1 MKKTNN
7 KQAKKQKINIMEI
20 LNNPKT
26 LIIVLIII
34 LIGLFISIIK
44 VRTSYKFYSGQIS
57 YNDMAVAEIHYYT
70 EPTMTY
76 FFANNAVYAGED
88 KDIYGI
94 DVKYV
99 VYVNGEEK
107 IIDESKEE
115 FNGKQSLTS
124 SILLYSKFKTVDLK
138 NMTNNIFTKEV
149 KRNINTL
156 KLIIDAKTTKDGE
169 YDINLKYDVSLSK
182 LK

>member
-1 MKKTNN
+1 MKKTN
-7 KQAKKQKINIMEI
+7 KKQDKKNINLIEI
-20 LNNPKT
+20 LNSPRT
-26 LIIVLIII
+26 LIIALIII
-34 LIGLFISIIK
+34 LIGLFIAIINVK
-44 VRTSYKFYSGQIS
+44 TQYKFYSGQIS
-57 YNDMAVAEIHYYT
+57 YNEMAVAEIHYYS

-107 IIDESKEE
+107 VIDESKQE
-115 FNGKQSLTS
+115 FGGKQSLAS
-124 SILLYSKFKTVDLK
+124 AILLYSKFKTVDLK
-138 NMTNNIFTKEV
+138 NMTNKIFTKEI
-149 KRNINTL
+149 KKNLNTM
-156 KLIIDAKTTKDGE
+156 KLIIDAKTTQDGE
-169 YDINLKYDVSLSK
+169 YDIHLSYDVSLSK